1 MTVKR
6 RSRGTGKSHRGDD
19 ALTLE
24 EWKRRKS
31 EERLKVPD
39 TSKPPAARQTRI
51 DRDEK
56 GRPK

>member
-6 RSRGTGKSHRGDD
+6 RSKGRGKSHRGDD

-31 EERLKVPD
+31 NQRPGTAPGTPK
-39 TSKPPAARQTRI
+39 TTNHKAKTN
-51 DRDEK
+51 
-56 GRPK
+56 RPK